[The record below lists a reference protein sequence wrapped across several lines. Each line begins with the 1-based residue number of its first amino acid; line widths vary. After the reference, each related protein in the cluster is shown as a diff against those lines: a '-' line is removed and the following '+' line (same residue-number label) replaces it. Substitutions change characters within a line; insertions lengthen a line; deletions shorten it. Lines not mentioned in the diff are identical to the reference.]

1 MRGHPRMRVV
11 CARRL
16 RASCVGAC
24 ACKHVRVVRVY
35 EYVCVSM
42 CREISGRMHTA
53 FSIIVQFRLR
63 DEFCIRFPGVGT
75 IVHVITPHQFTAWG
89 GLGLVAT
96 PTAAPQGGRGGAE
109 HGNLFEG
116 RSPSQRV
123 QGRSSAG
130 CLHLTAGSSLPGPPL
145 RSRSG
150 WGRLAQRLRLEAYP
164 LPARSDH

>member
-1 MRGHPRMRVV
+1 MRVV

-42 CREISGRMHTA
+42 CREISGCMHTA

-63 DEFCIRFPGVGT
+63 DEFCIRSPGVGT

-89 GLGLVAT
+89 GLSLVAT
-96 PTAAPQGGRGGAE
+96 PTAAPQGGRGG
-109 HGNLFEG
+109 
-116 RSPSQRV
+116 RSMGTCLRGGPHPKENEDDHLRGVCISQPALR
-123 QGRSSAG
+123 
-130 CLHLTAGSSLPGPPL
+130 CLVRHSEVDLDGGVSL
-145 RSRSG
+145 SV
-150 WGRLAQRLRLEAYP
+150 
-164 LPARSDH
+164 